1 MSVDFS
7 FKDSCNGVKAAL
19 EAAILEA
26 LQGIGEAAEKHAKAK
41 APVDT
46 GNLRDHIRHMVV
58 EDDKSVLIGT
68 YDEEVP
74 YALYVEVGTHK
85 MAAQPFLKP
94 AAAEHGSEYRKI
106 IEAALKNNGL

>member
-1 MSVDFS
+1 MSVE
-7 FKDSCNGVKAAL
+7 FKDNSKAVKAAL

-26 LQGIGEAAEKHAKAK
+26 LHGIGEAAEKHAKEK

-85 MAAQPFLKP
+85 MAAQPYLKP
-94 AAAEHGSEYRKI
+94 AAADHKGEYRKI
-106 IEAALKNNGL
+106 IEDALKNNGL

>member
-1 MSVDFS
+1 MSVE
-7 FKDSCNGVKAAL
+7 FKDNSKAVKAAL

-26 LQGIGEAAEKHAKAK
+26 LHGIGEAAEKHAKEK

-46 GNLRDHIRHMVV
+46 GNLRDHIRHMVA

-85 MAAQPFLKP
+85 MAAQPYLKP
-94 AAAEHGSEYRKI
+94 AAADHKGEYRKI
-106 IEAALKNNGL
+106 IEDALKNNGL

>member
-1 MSVDFS
+1 MSVE
-7 FKDSCNGVKAAL
+7 FKDNSKAVKAAL

-26 LQGIGEAAEKHAKAK
+26 LNGIGEAAEKHAKEK

-85 MAAQPFLKP
+85 MAAQPYLKP
-94 AAAEHGSEYRKI
+94 AAADHKGEYRKI
-106 IEAALKNNGL
+106 IEDALKNNCL